1 MEISLRLTMVRQ
13 AVIRTDGQY
22 RGQQAAGIKYCVLIC
37 SSALVIYPCGYMYS
51 AKEVIS
57 EWEVASDRWCGARSQ
72 KA

>member
-1 MEISLRLTMVRQ
+1 MVRQ

-37 SSALVIYPCGYMYS
+37 SSALVMYPCGYMYS

-57 EWEVASDRWCGARSQ
+57 EWEAASDR
-72 KA
+72 